1 MISLLLTVSQIKT
14 IGTPRIDIYGEE
26 ANIIWFVTRMM
37 NVLNKD
43 NIFALAP
50 FLTAND
56 LIALAST
63 CRHFG
68 GGNHGVMSMIEEAAM
83 SEVKRAKA
91 EDIDWDRGGLLKRP
105 ASESWFA
112 PYHRLVQLRIV

>member
-1 MISLLLTVSQIKT
+1 MTSLLLTVSQIKT

-68 GGNHGVMSMIEEAAM
+68 GRNHGVLSVIEEAAM
-83 SEVKRAKA
+83 KDVEKA
-91 EDIDWDRGGLLKRP
+91 RREDVDWDRGGLLKRP

-112 PYHRLVQLRIV
+112 HRTID